1 MRNILLID
9 DLRVFRHPVEGELH
23 IARNCEEAFVILK
36 TDESREWD
44 EIWFDHDLG
53 MVNGKE
59 EDTLPVADYLAE
71 RAFFGCPVAV
81 KKIFIHTSNSVGG
94 NALIKTLRNYGYP
107 VQRVDAKPV
116 FDIDEELY
124 WTKPSS

>member
-9 DLRVFRHPVEGELH
+9 DLRIFRHPVEGELH
-23 IARNCEEAFVILK
+23 IARNCEEAFAILK
-36 TDESREWD
+36 ADEDRTWD

-71 RAFFGCPVAV
+71 RAFFGNPVTV
-81 KKIFIHTSNSVGG
+81 HKIYIHTSNNVGG
-94 NALIKTLRNYGYP
+94 KALVNTLSNYGYP
-107 VQRVDAKPV
+107 VQRIDAKVV
-116 FDIDEELY
+116 FDIDEDLY
-124 WTKPSS
+124 